1 MEYIKIIIY
10 ASLPMAIIF
19 FIINNII
26 PAKNYA
32 KRTLILSIILI
43 GFLLLFGG
51 AMLFDYYI
59 YGNKPFTHYQYYL
72 AAGAMILI
80 NLGFVIYNI
89 IQTFRY
95 HHRLGGSNK
104 SYQKDISQYLY
115 IVYRYGGMYYLRK
128 ETRNGDDLYTG
139 DCIPFGKG
147 SFFYDEAFNKYASNT
162 KIEISD
168 YSYIG
173 SATANQKKKMVFYC
187 FLVDLASED
196 NLESYEKISPYE
208 IVNINMLDLHKTLI
222 MRILI
227 GEQFNIEL

>member
-1 MEYIKIIIY
+1 M
-10 ASLPMAIIF
+10 
-19 FIINNII
+19 
-26 PAKNYA
+26 
-32 KRTLILSIILI
+32 
-43 GFLLLFGG
+43 LLL
-51 AMLFDYYI
+51 ASSVS
-59 YGNKPFTHYQYYL
+59 
-72 AAGAMILI
+72 AA
-80 NLGFVIYNI
+80 
-89 IQTFRY
+89 
-95 HHRLGGSNK
+95 
-104 SYQKDISQYLY
+104 LY
-115 IVYRYGGMYYLRK
+115 
-128 ETRNGDDLYTG
+128 
-139 DCIPFGKG
+139 IPFGKG

>member
-26 PAKNYA
+26 TAKNYA
-32 KRTLILSIILI
+32 KRSLILSIILASN
-43 GFLLLFGG
+43 LLLFGG

-59 YGNKPFTHYQYYL
+59 YGNSPFTHYQYYL
-72 AAGAMILI
+72 AASSMILI
-80 NLGFVIYNI
+80 NIGFVTYNI

-95 HHRLGGSNK
+95 HHHLGGANK
-104 SYQKDISQYLY
+104 NYQKDINQYLY
-115 IVYRYGGMYYLRK
+115 IVYRYGGMYYLKK
-128 ETRNGDDLYTG
+128 ENRNGNDLYTG

-147 SFFYDEAFNKYASNT
+147 SFFYDEAFNKYAANT

-173 SATANQKKKMVFYC
+173 SATSNQKKKMVFYC

-196 NLESYEKISPYE
+196 NLDDFEKISPYE
-208 IVNINMLDLHKTLI
+208 IVSVNMLDLHKTLI

>member
-1 MEYIKIIIY
+1 MGYIKIIIY

-95 HHRLGGSNK
+95 HHRLVGSNK

-115 IVYRYGGMYYLRK
+115 IVYRYGGMY
-128 ETRNGDDLYTG
+128 
-139 DCIPFGKG
+139 
-147 SFFYDEAFNKYASNT
+147 
-162 KIEISD
+162 
-168 YSYIG
+168 
-173 SATANQKKKMVFYC
+173 
-187 FLVDLASED
+187 
-196 NLESYEKISPYE
+196 
-208 IVNINMLDLHKTLI
+208 
-222 MRILI
+222 
-227 GEQFNIEL
+227 